1 MATQYDPIL
10 KDSTGQA
17 IVTKLEGIKNAINP
31 TAENI
36 PITTIEGMEAENV
49 QEGLE
54 ELKQSLDYLV
64 NYDAGEITVTTSPT
78 SLTKVGEVTIP
89 PCKSY
94 IIYVCGVYQNS
105 NCKEIAI
112 NTHNSVND
120 VLAYNND
127 QYKGSRAIV
136 IGAGSSDQNTILDI
150 WGSWASAS
158 ANFVKYRLTYF
169 K

>member
-54 ELKQSLDYLV
+54 ELKQSLDGLSKWKNVFFQTYKNQTEFEIPISAQAGASHFGTYALFNGNCDVMLV
-64 NYDAGEITVTTSPT
+64 IEVGSSSHITVVSASNRTFNLNVTSD
-78 SLTKVGEVTIP
+78 KATI
-89 PCKSY
+89 
-94 IIYVCGVYQNS
+94 
-105 NCKEIAI
+105 
-112 NTHNSVND
+112 T
-120 VLAYNND
+120 
-127 QYKGSRAIV
+127 
-136 IGAGSSDQNTILDI
+136 
-150 WGSWASAS
+150 ASAGLWGMT
-158 ANFVKYRLTYF
+158 FIIGYF
-169 K
+169 E

>member
-54 ELKQSLDYLV
+54 ELKQSLDVSIIGSTV
-64 NYDAGEITVTTSPT
+64 NIIGYTLSTPYTFPSDGYVILE
-78 SLTKVGEVTIP
+78 
-89 PCKSY
+89 CKYGNHY
-94 IIYVCGVYQNS
+94 ILCGVASSGNISDAFTIQATGTAGARGRFSLYVKKGMRFYFSQQS
-105 NCKEIAI
+105 EGAEG
-112 NTHNSVND
+112 T
-120 VLAYNND
+120 AYFR
-127 QYKGSRAIV
+127 GLS
-136 IGAGSSDQNTILDI
+136 
-150 WGSWASAS
+150 
-158 ANFVKYRLTYF
+158 
-169 K
+169 